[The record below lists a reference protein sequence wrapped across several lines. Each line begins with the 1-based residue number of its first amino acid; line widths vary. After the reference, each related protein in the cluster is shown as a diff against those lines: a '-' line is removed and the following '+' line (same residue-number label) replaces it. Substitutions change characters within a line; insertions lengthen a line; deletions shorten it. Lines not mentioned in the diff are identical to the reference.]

1 MNRLVRGEDG
11 RDWVVRAQMEWR
23 APATADDFEHDV
35 AGSYGPGIAMIVVT
49 ALLAVI
55 LVVWTPDQVNVP
67 AWVLLALL
75 LVVLFFPL
83 RWILRRPWTVVA
95 ETEGDVTGDRPSER
109 WVGTIRGMFRV
120 QGEVKQISKTIQRH
134 SLPDFDGPLHPVE

>member
-1 MNRLVRGEDG
+1 MNRLVHGEDG

-23 APATADDFEHDV
+23 APATADDFEHDA

-49 ALLAVI
+49 AVLAVV
-55 LVVWTPDQVNVP
+55 LVVWTPEAVKVP
-67 AWVLLALL
+67 SWVLLALL
-75 LVVLFFPL
+75 LIVLFFPL

-95 ETEGDVTGDRPSER
+95 ETQGDVAGDRPSER
-109 WVGTIRGMFRV
+109 WVGTIRGMFTV
-120 QGEVKQISKTIQRH
+120 SGEVKRISKTIQKH

>member
-1 MNRLVRGEDG
+1 MNRAVRGADE
-11 RDWVVRAQMEWR
+11 RDWVIRAQMEWR
-23 APATADDFEHDV
+23 RPATVEDFEHDV

-55 LVVWTPDQVNVP
+55 LVVWTPDQVNIP

-109 WVGTIRGMFRV
+109 WVGTIRGMFTV
-120 QGEVKQISKTIQRH
+120 QGEVKKISKTIQRH
-134 SLPDFDGPLHPVE
+134 SLPDFDVPLHPVE

>member
-49 ALLAVI
+49 SLLAVI
-55 LVVWTPDQVNVP
+55 LVVWTPDQVKIP

-75 LVVLFFPL
+75 LVMLFFPL

-95 ETEGDVTGDRPSER
+95 ETEGDLTGDRPSER
-109 WVGTIRGMFRV
+109 WVGTIRGMFKV

>member
-35 AGSYGPGIAMIVVT
+35 AGSYGPGIAMVVVT

-55 LVVWTPDQVNVP
+55 LIVWTPDQVNIP

-75 LVVLFFPL
+75 LIVLFFPL

-95 ETEGDVTGDRPSER
+95 ETEGDATGDRPSER

>member
-49 ALLAVI
+49 SVLAVS
-55 LVVWTPDQVNVP
+55 LVAWTPDQVRVP
-67 AWVLLALL
+67 AWVYLAVV
-75 LVVLFFPL
+75 LVMLFFPL

-95 ETEGDVTGDRPSER
+95 ETEGDAAGERPSER
-109 WVGTIRGMFRV
+109 WVGTIRGMFTV
-120 QGEVKQISKTIQRH
+120 SGEVKRISKTIQKH

>member
-1 MNRLVRGEDG
+1 MNRLVHGEDG

-35 AGSYGPGIAMIVVT
+35 AGSYGPGIAMIIVT
-49 ALLAVI
+49 ALLAIVLI
-55 LVVWTPDQVNVP
+55 VWTPPDVMIPSWVP
-67 AWVLLALL
+67 LALIL
-75 LVVLFFPL
+75 TALFFPL

-95 ETEGDVTGDRPSER
+95 ETEGDLAGERPSER
-109 WVGTIRGMFRV
+109 WVGTVRGMFAVR
-120 QGEVKQISKTIQRH
+120 GEVAKISKTIQKH

>member
-35 AGSYGPGIAMIVVT
+35 AGSYTPGIAMLLVT
-49 ALLAVI
+49 AFLAVV
-55 LVVWTPDQVNVP
+55 LVIWTPDQVRVP
-67 AWVLLALL
+67 AWVFLAIL
-75 LVVLFFPL
+75 LVLLFFPL

-95 ETEGDVTGDRPSER
+95 ETEGDVQGDRPSER
-109 WVGTIRGMFRV
+109 WVGTIRGMFTV
-120 QGEVKQISKTIQRH
+120 SGEVKRITKTIQKH

>member
-1 MNRLVRGEDG
+1 MNRLVRGGDG

-35 AGSYGPGIAMIVVT
+35 AGSYGPGIAMIIVT
-49 ALLAVI
+49 TLLAVI
-55 LVVWTPDQVNVP
+55 LVVWTPAQVRVP

-95 ETEGDVTGDRPSER
+95 ETEGDLSGDRPAER

>member
-55 LVVWTPDQVNVP
+55 LVVWTPNEVSIP

-95 ETEGDVTGDRPSER
+95 ETDGDRDRPSER
-109 WVGTIRGMFRV
+109 WVGTIRGMFTV
-120 QGEVKQISKTIQRH
+120 QGEVKKISKTIQRH

>member
-55 LVVWTPDQVNVP
+55 LVVWTPDQVNIP

>member
-55 LVVWTPDQVNVP
+55 LVVWSPNEVNIP

-75 LVVLFFPL
+75 LIVLFFPL

-109 WVGTIRGMFRV
+109 LVGTIRGMFTV
-120 QGEVKQISKTIQRH
+120 QGEVKKISKTIQRH

>member
-35 AGSYGPGIAMIVVT
+35 AGSYGPGIAMIAVT
-49 ALLAVI
+49 SVLAVS
-55 LVVWTPDQVNVP
+55 LVAWTPDQVRVP
-67 AWVLLALL
+67 AWVYLAIV
-75 LVVLFFPL
+75 LVMLFFPL

-95 ETEGDVTGDRPSER
+95 ETEGDAAGERPSER
-109 WVGTIRGMFRV
+109 WVGTIRGMFTV
-120 QGEVKQISKTIQRH
+120 SGEVKRISKTIQKH